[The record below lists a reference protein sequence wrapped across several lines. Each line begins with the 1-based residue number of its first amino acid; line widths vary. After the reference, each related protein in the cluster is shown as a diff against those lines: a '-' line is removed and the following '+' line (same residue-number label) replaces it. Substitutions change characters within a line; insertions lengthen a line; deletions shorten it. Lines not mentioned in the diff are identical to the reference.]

1 MKKYLNISQ
10 KINIMI
16 IYVYDYECKKLCLS
30 SIIFIL
36 VLCYYEKKVQTYVNQ
51 KQKGR
56 KILGLGM
63 FSHTITFLLPQ

>member
-1 MKKYLNISQ
+1 MYMTI
-10 KINIMI
+10 
-16 IYVYDYECKKLCLS
+16 YECKKLCLS

-36 VLCYYEKKVQTYVNQ
+36 VLCYYEKKIQNYVIQ

-63 FSHTITFLLPQ
+63 FSHTITFLLLQ

>member
-1 MKKYLNISQ
+1 MQ
-10 KINIMI
+10 KTLFEFH
-16 IYVYDYECKKLCLS
+16 YFYPRS
-30 SIIFIL
+30 S
-36 VLCYYEKKVQTYVNQ
+36 YYEKKIQTYVNQ